1 MNQIT
6 IFLIQQSTKR
16 KIENKNI
23 KDRFMRKKNYFVLF
37 TIFAIG
43 LTIISSFFATKIA
56 HAQEDIMTLTQNAG
70 YITNE
75 SYRPKASI
83 VADAQTGQI
92 IWSENPDLIWE
103 PASIAKLMTIYLVFQ
118 ALEEGKFTL
127 DTTIK
132 ATESDAA
139 ISQIYELSN
148 STIIAEVD
156 YPIHDLI
163 SMTVVA
169 SSNASTIMLAN
180 FVTNNDAAK
189 FINKMNE
196 QAKTFGMTNTMFY
209 NPSGAQASAFNGLYT
224 PAGIDPNADNTSTA
238 KDLAILG
245 YQLLKKYPEI
255 LNYTK
260 DYQVTVMENTPY
272 AEVLT
277 NSNQS
282 IPGGSYSYEGED
294 GLKTGSSP
302 NGAFNYMATAKRGD
316 TRLIEVVL
324 GVGDWD
330 DQEGESQRHAFGNTL
345 FDYGFSTYEYKKV
358 LDKGTCTINDKKVT
372 LEEDLYGLV
381 AIGSTPSYTLA
392 NNRVTLDNGLAQLSP
407 TIPVPSVG
415 YQSVKKTII
424 SKTTKNDSTG
434 SDKQENNWINYL
446 FCGIA
451 VVIGSL
457 LLLLDRS
464 LKKHLIVTRQKSKY
478 PVRIRAISLIGWILL
493 LSGIGYAFF
502 LFLIN

>member
-1 MNQIT
+1 
-6 IFLIQQSTKR
+6 
-16 KIENKNI
+16 
-23 KDRFMRKKNYFVLF
+23 MRKKICFVLF
-37 TIFAIG
+37 AFLALGVTLA
-43 LTIISSFFATKIA
+43 SNFFTEKTAY
-56 HAQEDIMTLTQNAG
+56 AQEDIMTLTQNAG
-70 YITNE
+70 YVTDE

-83 VADAQTGQI
+83 VADIETGQI
-92 IWSENPDLIWE
+92 IWSENPDLVWE

-118 ALEEGKFTL
+118 ALEKGQFTL
-127 DTTIK
+127 GTTVK

-148 STIIAEVD
+148 STIVAGVD

-189 FINKMNE
+189 FINSMNE
-196 QAKTFGMTNTMFY
+196 QAKNFGMTNTIFY

-224 PAGIDPNADNTSTA
+224 PEGIDPNADNTSTA

-245 YQLLKKYPEI
+245 YQLLKHYPEI

-282 IPGGSYSYEGED
+282 IPGGPYGYEGED

-302 NGAFNYMATAKRGD
+302 TGAFSYMATAKRDD
-316 TRLIEVVL
+316 TRLIEVIL

-330 DQEGESQRHAFGNTL
+330 DQEGEAQRHAFGNAL
-345 FDYGFSTYEYKKV
+345 FDYGFSTYEYKKL
-358 LDKGTCTINDKKVT
+358 LDKGTAIINEKELT
-372 LEEDLYGLV
+372 LEDNLYGLV
-381 AIGSTPSYTLA
+381 PIGSTPSYTLA
-392 NNRVTLDNGLAQLSP
+392 DNRISVNNGLTQLSP
-407 TIPVPSVG
+407 TIPLQSVS
-415 YQSVKKTII
+415 YQPVKKTII
-424 SKTTKNDSTG
+424 SKITDKNTTTSNK
-434 SDKQENNWINYL
+434 KQSNIWTDYL

-451 VVIGSL
+451 IMIGSL
-457 LLLLDRS
+457 FLILGHS
-464 LKKHLIVTRQKSKY
+464 LKKHLLVTRRKSKY
-478 PVRIRAISLIGWILL
+478 PFRIKAISLIGWILF
-493 LSGIGYAFF
+493 LSGISYFFF
-502 LFLIN
+502 LLMK

>member
-1 MNQIT
+1 
-6 IFLIQQSTKR
+6 
-16 KIENKNI
+16 
-23 KDRFMRKKNYFVLF
+23 MRKKNYFVLF
-37 TIFAIG
+37 TIFA
-43 LTIISSFFATKIA
+43 LTLSIASSFLAAKTA
-56 HAQEDIMTLTQNAG
+56 YAQEDILTLTQNAG
-70 YITNE
+70 YDTDE

-83 VADAQTGQI
+83 VADAETGQI
-92 IWSENPDLIWE
+92 IWAENPDLIWE

-118 ALEEGKFTL
+118 ALEEGQFTL
-127 DTTIK
+127 DTTVK

-148 STIIAEVD
+148 STIVAGVD

-189 FINKMNE
+189 FINQMNE
-196 QAKTFGMTNTMFY
+196 QAKNLGMTNTIFY

-224 PAGIDPNADNTSTA
+224 PVGINPDADNTSTA

-245 YQLLKKYPEI
+245 YQLLKTYPEI

-282 IPGGSYSYEGED
+282 IPGGPYGYEGAD

-302 NGAFNYMATAKRGD
+302 NGAFSYMATAKKGD

-330 DQEGESQRHAFGNTL
+330 NQEGEAQRHAFGNAL
-345 FDYGFSTYEYKKV
+345 FDYGFSTYEYKKL
-358 LDKGTCTINDKKVT
+358 LDKGTTTINEKEIT
-372 LEEDLYGLV
+372 LDSDLYGLIQ
-381 AIGSTPSYTLA
+381 IGATPSYTLA
-392 NNRVTLDNGLAQLSP
+392 NNQISVDNGLAHLSP
-407 TIPVPSVG
+407 TIPILSVG
-415 YQSVKKTII
+415 YQPVKKTII
-424 SKTTKNDSTG
+424 SKKADKSST
-434 SDKQENNWINYL
+434 SADKTQTNNWVDYL

-451 VVIGSL
+451 VIIGSL
-457 LLLLDRS
+457 FLILGRS
-464 LKKHLIVTRQKSKY
+464 LKTHLIVTKRKSKY
-478 PVRIRAISLIGWILL
+478 PARIKAVTLIGWILL
-493 LSGIGYAFF
+493 LSGIGYAIF
-502 LFLIN
+502 LFVMK

>member
-1 MNQIT
+1 
-6 IFLIQQSTKR
+6 
-16 KIENKNI
+16 
-23 KDRFMRKKNYFVLF
+23 MRKENCFVLF

-43 LTIISSFFATKIA
+43 LTIASGFFTAKTA
-56 HAQEDIMTLTQNAG
+56 YAQEDIMTLTQNSG

-92 IWSENPDLIWE
+92 IWAENPDLVWE
-103 PASIAKLMTIYLVFQ
+103 PASIAKLMTMYLVFQ
-118 ALEEGKFTL
+118 ALEDGQFTL
-127 DTTIK
+127 DTTVK

-148 STIIAEVD
+148 STIVAGVD

-180 FVTNNDAAK
+180 FVTNKDAAK
-189 FINKMNE
+189 FINKMND
-196 QAKTFGMTNTMFY
+196 QAKKLGMTNTTFY

-224 PAGIDPNADNTSTA
+224 PVGIDPNADNTSTA

-245 YQLLKKYPEI
+245 YHLLKEYPEI
-255 LNYTK
+255 LTYTK

-282 IPGGSYSYEGED
+282 IPGGPYGYEGED

-302 NGAFNYMATAKRGD
+302 NGAFNYMATAKRGN
-316 TRLIEVVL
+316 TRLIEVIL
-324 GVGDWD
+324 GVGNWD
-330 DQEGESQRHAFGNTL
+330 DQEGEAQRHAFGNAL
-345 FDYGFSTYEYKKV
+345 FDYGFSTYEYKKL
-358 LDKGTCTINDKKVT
+358 LDKGTTTINEKEIT
-372 LEEDLYGLV
+372 LDNDLYGLV
-381 AIGSTPSYTLA
+381 TIGSTPSYTLTD
-392 NNRVTLDNGLAQLSP
+392 NKISVDNGLTELSP
-407 TIPVPSVG
+407 TISVPSVG
-415 YQSVKKTII
+415 YQPVKQTII
-424 SKTTKNDSTG
+424 SKIADKDST
-434 SDKQENNWINYL
+434 STDKKQQDKWIDYL

-451 VVIGSL
+451 VLIGSL
-457 LLLLDRS
+457 FLILGRS
-464 LKKHLIVTRQKSKY
+464 LRNHLTVTGRKSKY
-478 PVRIRAISLIGWILL
+478 PFRIKAVSLIGWILL
-493 LSGIGYAFF
+493 LSGIGYAVF
-502 LFLIN
+502 LFVMK